1 MKFWHKFI
9 EHLQSSSS
17 ETQKIAGRLQAKVE
31 EILPNAEEKDIVV
44 ATCIAGLL
52 VRVAYADLKISESEQ
67 DKITESLEKWTGF
80 DKNLVSAIAQIA
92 KVEMEDLSGVENH
105 LYCDPLN
112 NFLSDRDRSELL
124 KCLFAVA
131 ASDGDVEAI
140 ETEEIRQI
148 TRGLNLEHQHFVAAK
163 FTVAEKLK
171 ALKN

>member
-9 EHLQSSSS
+9 ENLQSSNQ
-17 ETQKIAGRLQAKVE
+17 TQKIAGRLQNKVE
-31 EILPNAEEKDIVV
+31 EILPQASEQEILT
-44 ATCIAGLL
+44 ATCVAGLL

-67 DKITESLEKWTGF
+67 QKITESLAKWTGL
-80 DKNLVSAIAQIA
+80 DKNLATAIAEIA

-112 NFLSDRDRSELL
+112 NYLSQTERSELL
-124 KCLFAVA
+124 KCLFLVA

-163 FTVAEKLK
+163 MTVAQSLK
-171 ALKN
+171 ALRG